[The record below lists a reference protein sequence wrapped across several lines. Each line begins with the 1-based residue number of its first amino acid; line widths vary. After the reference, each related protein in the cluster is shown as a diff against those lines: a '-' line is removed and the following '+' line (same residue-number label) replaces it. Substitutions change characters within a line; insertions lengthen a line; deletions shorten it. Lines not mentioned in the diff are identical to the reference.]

1 MSVSQPR
8 GAPHDAPQGWVGPV
22 ALAVASQTAV
32 ALLTRV
38 VPTLAPVLMATLA
51 VGPSF
56 IGYLVTLSSFGSI
69 LFYLAGMPLIRRAG
83 SIRTLQIGMAVA
95 ALGTALLVSPSP
107 VVLMIGSVLIG
118 IGYAPSTPAGSDLLQ
133 RIAPKRHRTL
143 IFSIK
148 QAGVP
153 LGGMIAG
160 LVLPPLVAIDW
171 RLSIAVAVVLT
182 LVVAAVMQVMREDLD
197 RDRDRAQRLSAATI
211 FAAENL
217 LAPIVALRLSPRIPP
232 IVFAS
237 FCLAAAQGSTFA
249 FMVTFLVTD
258 VGLDLTRAGL
268 MFSIVQATGILGRV
282 LLGGLADRLG
292 SATTTLTA
300 TAITSMLTT
309 AAFALIT
316 PGWSF
321 GALATLSAICGITVS
336 SWNGLM
342 LAEIAAVVP
351 LARVAQATAGTT
363 LLILL
368 GYIVGPLGF
377 SFVLEATQSYAAA
390 FLSLSALTA
399 IGAVVLLA
407 SSRRKA
413 P

>member
-1 MSVSQPR
+1 MSTANTTES
-8 GAPHDAPQGWVGPV
+8 WVGPV

-38 VPTLAPVLMATLA
+38 VPTLAPVLMASLA

-56 IGYLVTLSSFGSI
+56 IGYLATLSSFGSI
-69 LFYLAGMPLIRRAG
+69 LFYLGGMPLIRRAG

-95 ALGTALLVSPSP
+95 SLGTLLLVTSSPLM
-107 VVLMIGSVLIG
+107 LMIGSVLLG

-133 RIAPKRHRTL
+133 RMAPKRHRTL

-160 LVLPPLVAIDW
+160 LLLPPLVVIDW
-171 RLSIAVAVVLT
+171 RLSVAVAAVLA
-182 LVVAAVMQVMREDLD
+182 LVVAAAMQVMREDLD
-197 RDRDRAQRLSAATI
+197 RDRDRSQRLSAATI
-211 FAAENL
+211 FAAENM

-232 IVFAS
+232 IVVAS
-237 FCLAAAQGSTFA
+237 FCLAAAQGSTFT
-249 FMVTFLVTD
+249 FLVTFLVTD

-268 MFSIVQATGILGRV
+268 MFSIVQVTGIVGRI
-282 LLGGLADRLG
+282 LLGSVADRLG
-292 SATTTLTA
+292 SANTTLAVTA
-300 TAITSMLTT
+300 VTSTLTT
-309 AAFALIT
+309 MAFALVT
-316 PGWSF
+316 PAWSF

-351 LARVAQATAGTT
+351 LSRVAQATAGTT
-363 LLILL
+363 LLIFL

-377 SFVLEATQSYAAA
+377 SVVLVASGSYAAA

-399 IGAVVLLA
+399 IGAVVLLWYG
-407 SSRRKA
+407 RRA
-413 P
+413 ADHA

>member
-1 MSVSQPR
+1 M
-8 GAPHDAPQGWVGPV
+8 APV

-38 VPTLAPVLMATLA
+38 VPTLAPVLMASLA

-56 IGYLVTLSSFGSI
+56 IGYLATLSSFGSI

-83 SIRTLQIGMAVA
+83 SIRTLQLGMVVA
-95 ALGTALLVSPSP
+95 SLGTAFLVSSSP
-107 VVLMIGSVLIG
+107 LVLMVGSVLIG

-133 RIAPKRHRTL
+133 RMAPKQHRTL

-160 LVLPPLVAIDW
+160 LVLPPLVAVDW
-171 RLSIAVAVVLT
+171 RLSIMAAVVLT
-182 LVVAAVMQVMREDLD
+182 LVVAAVMQVMRDTLD
-197 RDRDRAQRLSAATI
+197 RDRDTSQRLSAATI

-232 IVFAS
+232 IVIAS

-249 FMVTFLVTD
+249 YMVTFLVTD
-258 VGLDLTRAGL
+258 VGLELTRAGL
-268 MFSIVQATGILGRV
+268 MFSIVQLTGILGRV
-282 LLGGLADRLG
+282 LLGSVADRLG
-292 SATTTLTA
+292 SATTTLA
-300 TAITSMLTT
+300 ASAITSSLTT
-309 AAFALIT
+309 VAFSLVS
-316 PGWSF
+316 PDWSF
-321 GALATLSAICGITVS
+321 GAIATLSAVCGITVS

-363 LLILL
+363 LLIFL

-377 SFVLEATQSYAAA
+377 AFVLEASHSYAAA
-390 FLSLSALTA
+390 FMSLSVLTA
-399 IGAVVLLA
+399 IGALVLLSA
-407 SSRRKA
+407 RRRESA
-413 P
+413 